1 MIDGIRELIL
11 DVLSSKRET
20 IIIAGDEKPVSTVK
34 SRFMKLNMEHI
45 KYVIDCMRGNKTKIR
60 SIKQYLLTALYNAPA
75 TMESYY
81 QAEVNHDMAEGRFI
95 KGEEKWT

>member
-1 MIDGIRELIL
+1 MIDA
-11 DVLSSKRET
+11 KR
-20 IIIAGDEKPVSTVK
+20 GK
-34 SRFMKLNMEHI
+34 
-45 KYVIDCMRGNKTKIR
+45 KTKIR